1 MARAAREGKE
11 GGKKGLVFT
20 RAPAR
25 SGTVGAAPE
34 RPKGP
39 EELRRPPE
47 GSRRVPEGLPKAPGR
62 GPKGDP
68 LFSRRENS
76 GSWSRSR
83 DLWVSRVIT
92 L

>member
-1 MARAAREGKE
+1 MARAAREGTE

-20 RAPAR
+20 AFGP
-25 SGTVGAAPE
+25 VGAARE